1 MSGIALGMFLN
12 YDYKHPT
19 VTSGAAQP
27 FRVAAP
33 SNISEPAFMEQ
44 KSVLITG
51 CSSGI
56 GQCVARGLKQRGYRV
71 FATARQVADVD
82 SLTTAGFESLA
93 LDLDS
98 SSSIR
103 AAVET
108 VLARTQGRLYALIN
122 NGAYGQPGAVEDLSR
137 AALRAQFET
146 NVFGTQELTNL
157 VIPAMRAQGEGRIIQ
172 ISSILGIVC
181 FAYRGAYNA
190 SKFALEALSDTMRL
204 ELRNTNIHVSLIEP
218 GPITSRFRAN
228 AHAAFIR
235 HIDREHSAHR
245 EYYARVEKR
254 LGGTKP
260 MPFTLPPEAVLKKV
274 IKALEARRPKARYA
288 VTFPTY
294 LFAVLRRIFPVRVL
308 DSILSAVSN
317 SGQR

>member
-1 MSGIALGMFLN
+1 
-12 YDYKHPT
+12 
-19 VTSGAAQP
+19 
-27 FRVAAP
+27 
-33 SNISEPAFMEQ
+33 MEQ

-56 GQCVARGLKQRGYRV
+56 GHCLAHGLKQRGYRV
-71 FATARQVADVD
+71 FATARQAVDVE
-82 SLTTAGFESLA
+82 SLSKAGFESFP

-103 AAVET
+103 TAVDM
-108 VLARTQGRLYALIN
+108 VLARTQGQLYALIN

-137 AALRAQFET
+137 ATLRAQFET

-190 SKFALEALSDTMRL
+190 AKYALEALSDTMRL
-204 ELRNTNIHVSLIEP
+204 ELRGTNIHVSLIEP

-254 LGGTKP
+254 LEGSKP
-260 MPFTLPPEAVLKKV
+260 MPFTLPPEAVLKQA

-288 VTFPTY
+288 VTFPTT
-294 LFAVLRRIFPVRVL
+294 LFAVLRRILPVRAL
-308 DSILSAVSN
+308 DSILAAVSN